1 MFVNKIKPKNNKK
14 LSLALLILLIL
25 SLWVSPAEADLTNV
39 KDTLSDSRPSTN
51 ANHEILFTLGASN
64 DIAENDTITV
74 TFQSDFDLSSIDYTD
89 IDLSGSTSGDQTLA
103 ATQGATSWGV
113 GISGQVITFT
123 APSNS
128 NTYISGG
135 ETVTIKIGTNATGGG
150 ANAQI
155 TNPTS
160 ASTYTVD
167 ISVNATQTETGRTI
181 VAIISGVSVSATI
194 TESLTFSISGVDASN
209 CTLGNSVTAVTTTA
223 ATVPFG
229 TLSTNTFKKGCH
241 SLAVSTNAGD
251 GYSITSQETDQ
262 LTNSGGD
269 TIPDTTC
276 DTGSCDESTGGAWVT
291 ATNNGFGHTCFGDDC
306 VAAYSSGSN
315 YRQFASIADSETA
328 QVMQSNTDPVN
339 NSTTTVIY
347 QISVSATQA
356 AGDYSNTVVYIATA
370 QFD

>member
-1 MFVNKIKPKNNKK
+1 MLVNRVKNNKK
-14 LSLALLILLIL
+14 LSLALLILLVL
-25 SLWVSPAEADLTNV
+25 SLWISPAKADLTNV
-39 KDTLSDSRPSTN
+39 KDTLSDSRPSIS
-51 ANHEILFTLGASN
+51 ANHEIVFVLPAAN
-64 DIAENDTITV
+64 DINENDTITV
-74 TFQSDFDLSSIDYTD
+74 TFQSGFDLTSVDYTD
-89 IDLSGSTSGDQTLA
+89 MDLVGSTSGDQTLA
-103 ATQGATSWGV
+103 ATQGSTSWGV
-113 GISGQVITFT
+113 GVSGQVITFT
-123 APSNS
+123 APSNAG
-128 NTYISGG
+128 TYLSGG

-160 ASTYTVD
+160 TGTYTVD
-167 ISVNATQTETGRTI
+167 ISANGTQTDTGRTI
-181 VAIISGVSVSATI
+181 VAIISGVSVSATVS
-194 TESLTFSISGVDASN
+194 ESLTFSISGVNSSS

-223 ATVPFG
+223 TTVPFG

-241 SLAVSTNAGD
+241 NLTISTNAGD

-269 TIPDTTC
+269 IIPDTTC
-276 DTGSCDESTGGAWVT
+276 DTGSCSESTGGAWAT
-291 ATNNGFGHTCFGDDC
+291 ASNNGFGHTCFGSDC
-306 VAAYSSGSN
+306 VAAYSSGVN

-328 QVMQSNTDPVN
+328 QVMQSNTGPVN
-339 NSTTTVIY
+339 NSTSTVVY